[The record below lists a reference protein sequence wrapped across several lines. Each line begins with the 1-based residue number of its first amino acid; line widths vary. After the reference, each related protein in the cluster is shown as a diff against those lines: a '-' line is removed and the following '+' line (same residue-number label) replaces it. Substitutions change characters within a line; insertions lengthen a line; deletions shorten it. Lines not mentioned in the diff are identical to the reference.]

1 MSAWQLH
8 PGFPMPTRRV
18 RIGAA
23 AIFCIATFTAQAQT
37 QSADSPDGKNY
48 IQTSFSPQAIGAAGV
63 GAAITQGTNTPSDW
77 GQGAEG
83 FGKRFGSAIAK
94 HLVKRAIQYPVAK
107 FFHEELS
114 YRRSDKTGFGPRLE
128 YALVSTVY
136 THKTTDGSRTVAK
149 GEIVGAFG
157 SGLLS
162 RMWQPASTRTIALG
176 FGSGAIT
183 LGADA
188 AGNVLREFWPEIR
201 HPHTHG
207 VSENKTGSP
216 GAKAAFP
223 SATLANPEQPE
234 TQR

>member
-1 MSAWQLH
+1 MRA
-8 PGFPMPTRRV
+8 V
-18 RIGAA
+18 RFGAVA
-23 AIFCIATFTAQAQT
+23 VLSICAFTARAQST
-37 QSADSPDGKNY
+37 EPPDGKNY
-48 IQTSFSPQAIGAAGV
+48 IEKSFSPEAIAAAGL
-63 GAAITQGTNTPSDW
+63 GAGITQGTNAPSEW

-128 YALVSTVY
+128 HALVSTVY
-136 THKTTDGSRTVAK
+136 THKTTDGKRTVAK

-157 SGLLS
+157 SGLIS
-162 RMWQPASTRTIALG
+162 RLWQPASTRTIGLG
-176 FGSGAIT
+176 FASGGIT

-188 AGNVLREFWPEIR
+188 AGNVIREFWPEIR

-207 VSENKTGSP
+207 VSENKTGAP

-223 SATLANPEQPE
+223 SAIPANHEG
-234 TQR
+234 R